1 MLVIQLL
8 GDSVAWSAVR
18 GIVELWGVLFFF
30 FKIFKIGGGG
40 GRKKYLILLYFFS

>member
-1 MLVIQLL
+1 MVVIQLL
-8 GDSVAWSAVR
+8 GDNAAWSVVR

-40 GRKKYLILLYFFS
+40 GRITAL